1 MDEQNPRV
9 TGKRP
14 RDRADSGMTGVD
26 RSKRVTRFD
35 EVTAD
40 PNEGRA
46 RPRPRSVEASDES
59 PEVRTHEIRA
69 EIEQT
74 REDMSETVNAI
85 QERLRP
91 GAIASRT
98 ADTVKQAAI
107 ETAREVAD
115 SDSVQYV
122 RANPIPAIMVGV
134 GIAGLAWLATRGNNG
149 RSSRRSYVR
158 GESSRTG
165 RDWSSEPYQVGGDF
179 YGGEDDVY
187 PQGGSRRPRGWSDS
201 ASSHVG
207 EYIPNQLR
215 RTWNETPLLIGAG
228 AAILGAIAGLTAPE
242 TNRENQLMGEAR
254 DSMLDTV
261 QETVRDKVSQVQR
274 AATDAAGIVQDA
286 AKSAVGLAADDST
299 DDRA

>member
-9 TGKRP
+9 GGKRP
-14 RDRADSGMTGVD
+14 RDRADSGMTGLAE
-26 RSKRVTRFD
+26 SKPVTGFD
-35 EVTAD
+35 EATAG
-40 PNEGRA
+40 PNEARA
-46 RPRPRSVEASDES
+46 RPRPRPVETIEES

-98 ADTVKQAAI
+98 ADSVKQAAV

-122 RANPIPAIMVGV
+122 RANPIPTLMVGV
-134 GIAGLAWLATRGNNG
+134 GVAGLAWLATRGNNRRSSQRSAFRGESPRSG
-149 RSSRRSYVR
+149 RDWRSEPYRVGGYSYGEEDAGYLQGASRRSR
-158 GESSRTG
+158 G
-165 RDWSSEPYQVGGDF
+165 Q
-179 YGGEDDVY
+179 
-187 PQGGSRRPRGWSDS
+187 SDS
-201 ASSHVG
+201 GLSDMG

-215 RTWNETPLLIGAG
+215 RTWQETPLLIGA
-228 AAILGAIAGLTAPE
+228 ASAILGAIIGLTMPE
-242 TNRENQLMGEAR
+242 THRENQLMGETR

-261 QETVRDKVSQVQR
+261 QETVRDKVTEVQQ

-286 AKSAVGLAADDST
+286 AKSALGLAAKDST
-299 DDRA
+299 NDRT

>member
-9 TGKRP
+9 GGQRP
-14 RDRADSGMTGVD
+14 GDRADSGMAGAD
-26 RSKRVTRFD
+26 RVKRVTRFD
-35 EVTAD
+35 EATAD
-40 PNEGRA
+40 PNAGRA
-46 RPRPRSVEASDES
+46 RPRRRSQETPEES
-59 PEVRTHEIRA
+59 AEERTHEIRA

-98 ADTVKQAAI
+98 ADSVKQAAMD
-107 ETAREVAD
+107 TAREVAD

-122 RANPIPAIMVGV
+122 RANPIPAVMVGV

-158 GESSRTG
+158 GESPRTG
-165 RDWSSEPYQVGGDF
+165 RDWSSEPYSYGEEDYAYRQGNTRSRGRSDF
-179 YGGEDDVY
+179 A
-187 PQGGSRRPRGWSDS
+187 GSEM
-201 ASSHVG
+201 G

-215 RTWNETPLLIGAG
+215 QTWHETPLLIGA
-228 AAILGAIAGLTAPE
+228 ASAILGAIVGLTVPA
-242 TNRENQLMGEAR
+242 TYRENQLMGETR
-254 DSMLDTV
+254 DSMVDTV
-261 QETVRDKVSQVQR
+261 QETVREKVTQVQQ

-286 AKSAVGLAADDST
+286 AKSAVGLAKD
-299 DDRA
+299 